1 MQRTLNLKIKFRE
14 SFRPFA
20 PAVPEERVAEFFEL
34 KRPSPYMLLVAKV
47 RRPGGAPRVAADGAR
62 GLARLQA
69 IDSPLPAVTHV
80 DDSARVQTVSRA
92 SNPRF
97 HALLEAFG
105 ARTGVPVLVNTSFNV
120 RGEPIVCT
128 LADAW
133 SCFMAT
139 GMDVLVLGR
148 CLLRREAQPAAH
160 PLAATPRHFEED

>member
-1 MQRTLNLKIKFRE
+1 
-14 SFRPFA
+14 
-20 PAVPEERVAEFFEL
+20 
-34 KRPSPYMLLVAKV
+34 
-47 RRPGGAPRVAADGAR
+47 
-62 GLARLQA
+62 
-69 IDSPLPAVTHV
+69 LPAVTHV

-139 GMDVLVLGR
+139 GIDVLVLGR